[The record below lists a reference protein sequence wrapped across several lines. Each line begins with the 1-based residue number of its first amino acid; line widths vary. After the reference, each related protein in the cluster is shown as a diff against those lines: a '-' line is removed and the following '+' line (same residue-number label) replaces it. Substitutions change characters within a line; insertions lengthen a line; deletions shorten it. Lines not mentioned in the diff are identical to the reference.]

1 MLTAADAGINLIM
14 ALTTA
19 NQWAVVSSL
28 LLAACVHTARS
39 TTILALPM
47 FGGNSPS
54 LDIMAVAG
62 ELQMR

>member
-1 MLTAADAGINLIM
+1 M